1 MIGKNKFTREEIEE
15 LRILVKK
22 FSKANEAA
30 ERKSI
35 RTRFRKLQFYVSDF
49 GIENIDVSQ
58 FEALLR
64 SGKIQKTGNG
74 MIFKQKS
81 QVKVSVVN
89 DSRRPEENLI
99 KIEKN
104 LVHGKFISAKNLDGN
119 AKLDCTGFYCIKLN
133 LGSKFS
139 DRYQNHLDTRNHRI
153 IYIGKAEGQTLR
165 KRLLGQELRAKG
177 HGTFF
182 RSIGAVL
189 GYTPEKGSLTAY
201 LNKRNYKFSSKD
213 ESEIIDW
220 INENLEVN
228 WTAYSGNFMME
239 KNFIIKYSP
248 LLNDLHNPK
257 KLQELK
263 FDKANCR
270 SRANQIKH

>member
-1 MIGKNKFTREEIEE
+1 MTGKNNFTREEIEE

-22 FSKANEAA
+22 FSKAIDAS

-35 RTRFRKLQFYVSDF
+35 RTKFRKLQFYVSDF
-49 GIENIDVSQ
+49 GIQNIGVSQ

-74 MIFKQKS
+74 LISGQKAE
-81 QVKVSVVN
+81 VKESIVN
-89 DSRRPEENLI
+89 DSKKVEGNLI
-99 KIEKN
+99 KIEN
-104 LVHGKFISAKNLDGN
+104 DLVHGKFISAKNLEGS
-119 AKLDCTGFYCIKLN
+119 AKLDCSGFYCIKLKE
-133 LGSKFS
+133 GSKFS
-139 DRYQNHLDTRNHRI
+139 DRYQNQLDTRNHRI

-165 KRLLGQELRAKG
+165 KRLLGQELKAQG

-189 GYTPEKGSLTAY
+189 GYTPEKGSLNTY
-201 LNKRNYKFSSKD
+201 LNKKNYKFSAKD
-213 ESEIIDW
+213 EFEIIDW

-228 WTAYSGNFMME
+228 WAAYSGDFMVE
-239 KNFIIKYSP
+239 KAFIIKYSP
-248 LLNDLHNPK
+248 LLNDSHNPK

-270 SRANQIKH
+270 SIANQIKI

>member
-1 MIGKNKFTREEIEE
+1 MTGKNKFTREEIEE

-22 FSKANEAA
+22 FSKANEAT

-49 GIENIDVSQ
+49 GIQNIDVSQ

-64 SGKIQKTGNG
+64 SGKIQITGNG
-74 MIFKQKS
+74 LISVQKP

-89 DSRRPEENLI
+89 VSTKVEENLI
-99 KIEKN
+99 KIENN
-104 LVHGKFISAKNLDGN
+104 LVHGKFISAKDLDGN

-133 LGSKFS
+133 VGSKFS

-165 KRLLGQELRAKG
+165 KRFLGQELKAKG

-201 LNKRNYKFSSKD
+201 LNKKNYKFSSKD
-213 ESEIIDW
+213 EIEIIDW

-228 WTAYSGNFMME
+228 WAAYSGNFMVE
-239 KNFIIKYSP
+239 KTFVIKYSP
-248 LLNDLHNPK
+248 LLNDSHNPK

-270 SRANQIKH
+270 SIANQIIS